1 MHAQCVKLRFQL
13 AELVPAHSVTLF
25 RCGKAGVRR
34 TLGTCEETECEARMG
49 ESYGMRGALQSVA
62 VVVDVVEAAR
72 QGGRHAQGSSEAPD

>member
-25 RCGKAGVRR
+25 RSGKAGVRR
-34 TLGTCEETECEARMG
+34 TLGTCEECEARMG

-62 VVVDVVEAAR
+62 VVVDVVEAAK